1 MVNSV
6 TAVLILLSSLGG
18 TETERPAKQTACE
31 SSCGEASTELERRR
45 CLSAALAQAQ
55 EELDRVL
62 AAALEEWELEPSDDP
77 DPEVRERFDAYS
89 RAIPERLREAQ
100 DDWRRF
106 STSDCAA
113 VGAVWTNGSGRAGAE
128 LACRLDHVR
137 RRTHDLWT
145 TYLEGD
151 AEVGKPC
158 VP

>member
-1 MVNSV
+1 MVNSM

-18 TETERPAKQTACE
+18 TAAERPPKQTACE
-31 SSCGEASTELERRR
+31 SRCGEAPTELEPRQ
-45 CLSAALAQAQ
+45 CFSAELAQAH

-77 DPEVRERFDAYS
+77 DPAVRERLDAYS

-100 DDWRRF
+100 DDWRQF
-106 STSDCAA
+106 MTSDCAA

-128 LACRLDHVR
+128 LVCRLEHVR
-137 RRTHDLWT
+137 RRAHDLWT
-145 TYLEGD
+145 VYLEGD